1 MFSKIEVTTQLA
13 TTIDMTSTQ
22 SAVPSTDRVQQSS
35 WQIELLYDGDCPLCV
50 REVNFLKTKD
60 AGRGLVSFVDIA
72 EDNYNPV
79 EHAGIDFETAMGRI
93 HGVLPDGT
101 IVQNVEVFRR
111 TYEILGIGWIYA
123 ITRIPAI
130 EYLANLLYGTWADLR
145 LVLTGRPNL
154 ASIVASRQQRL
165 NSCKACQQEAIK

>member
-1 MFSKIEVTTQLA
+1 
-13 TTIDMTSTQ
+13 MTSTQ
-22 SAVPSTDRVQQSS
+22 SAVALQTRSIS
-35 WQIELLYDGDCPLCV
+35 WKIELLYDGACPLCI

-72 EDNYNPV
+72 DDNYHPA

-93 HGVLPDGT
+93 HAVLPDGT
-101 IVQNVEVFRR
+101 VVKNVEVFRR
-111 TYEILGIGWIYA
+111 TYEILGMGWIYA

-130 EYLANLLYGTWADLR
+130 EYLANLLYGIWADLR

-154 ASIVASRQQRL
+154 ASIVASHQQRL
-165 NSCKACQQEAIK
+165 DSCKTCQQDTIN

>member
-1 MFSKIEVTTQLA
+1 
-13 TTIDMTSTQ
+13 MTLTQ
-22 SAVPSTDRVQQSS
+22 SATPERAQQGS
-35 WQIELLYDGDCPLCV
+35 WQIELLYDGACPLCV

-72 EDNYNPV
+72 EDDYEPAA
-79 EHAGIDFETAMGRI
+79 HAGIDFETAMGRI
-93 HGVLPDGT
+93 HAIFPDGS
-101 IVQNVEVFRR
+101 IVKNVEVFRR

-123 ITRIPAI
+123 ITKIPAI
-130 EYLANLLYGTWADLR
+130 EYLANLLYGIWADLR

-165 NSCKACQQEAIK
+165 DSCKTCQQEVIK

>member
-1 MFSKIEVTTQLA
+1 MS
-13 TTIDMTSTQ
+13 STQ
-22 SAVPSTDRVQQSS
+22 SAVKLQNRSIS
-35 WQIELLYDGDCPLCV
+35 WQIELLYDGACPLCV

-72 EDNYNPV
+72 KDNYNPV

-93 HGVLPDGT
+93 HAVLPDGK

-123 ITRIPAI
+123 ITRVPAI
-130 EYLANLLYGTWADLR
+130 EYLANLLYGIWADLR

-165 NSCKACQQEAIK
+165 NSCKACHLDLNP